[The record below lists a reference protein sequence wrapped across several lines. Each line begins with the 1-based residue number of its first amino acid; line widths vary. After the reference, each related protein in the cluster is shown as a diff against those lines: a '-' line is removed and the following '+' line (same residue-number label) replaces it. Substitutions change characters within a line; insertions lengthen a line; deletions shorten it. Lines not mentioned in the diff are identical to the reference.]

1 MGDLGIGI
9 PRISLRHCLFCRV
22 GWVRLIFFWIGW
34 GRSFTNW
41 QWGIMM
47 SLIALTLGAFR
58 IMLASGL
65 ARGQRADPCH
75 QPLNNLHLHQIA
87 LRPDIACVS
96 SELGCGAAFSSE
108 ERGSVQ
114 QEAPAPRCF
123 TADASRGFVSGIFEV
138 TGARA
143 NHALAGGMTEPRN
156 VMSGRRIVRSVTRG
170 SITASVRVRLRVG
183 LWNDR
188 RLPRV

>member
-1 MGDLGIGI
+1 VAFIGEFEI
-9 PRISLRHCLFCRV
+9 WLVQDC
-22 GWVRLIFFWIGW
+22 
-34 GRSFTNW
+34 
-41 QWGIMM
+41 
-47 SLIALTLGAFR
+47 IARPALGALR
-58 IMLASGL
+58 IMLASRF

-75 QPLNNLHLHQIA
+75 QPLNNLHLRQIV

-96 SELGCGAAFSSE
+96 SERGCGAAFSSE

-123 TADASRGFVSGIFEV
+123 TADASRGSVSGMFEV
-138 TGARA
+138 IGARA
-143 NHALAGGMTEPRN
+143 NHARAGGMTEPRN
-156 VMSGRRIVRSVTRG
+156 VMSGRRIVRSVTRA